1 MNKAEL
7 ASALRFRLEKKYV
20 HSRLSLIDANFILDE
35 VFDIIREQLK
45 QNQVVRIAMF
55 GSFIPQWYRGREFS
69 HPKTKEIMRKP
80 GCVRIKFRP
89 SEKL

>member
-45 QNQVVRIAMF
+45 QNQKLVSIVEPSRTNSCM
-55 GSFIPQWYRGREFS
+55 SWC
-69 HPKTKEIMRKP
+69 PKL
-80 GCVRIKFRP
+80 V
-89 SEKL
+89 L